1 MAIARS
7 LILELFWMNFVK
19 RFRTDKKVVFSSTLV
34 TFSPVGTG
42 VAAMSWGA
50 AHVAE
55 SILFGYGV
63 SFKRCKVRADRK

>member
-1 MAIARS
+1 
-7 LILELFWMNFVK
+7 MNFVK
-19 RFRTDKKVVFSSTLV
+19 CIRTDKKMVSSSTFV
-34 TFSPVGTG
+34 TFSRAGTG

-63 SFKRCKVRADRK
+63 SFKRCKARADRK